1 MIVMPIVYVSD
12 LERSRGFYERL
23 GFRSSTTS
31 RAGGWLELTS
41 AGGILAL
48 HHADPLPRDLSA
60 RVELALVATAP
71 LEEIVAA
78 FAGRGVDVPIVDQP
92 YGRAITLVDP
102 DGLPITVNEH
112 DQDL

>member
-1 MIVMPIVYVSD
+1 VIVMPIVYVSD
-12 LERSRGFYERL
+12 LERSSAFYERL
-23 GFRSSTTS
+23 GFRSTTTS

-48 HHADPLPRDLSA
+48 HHADPLPRDLAA

-92 YGRAITLVDP
+92 YGRTITLVDP